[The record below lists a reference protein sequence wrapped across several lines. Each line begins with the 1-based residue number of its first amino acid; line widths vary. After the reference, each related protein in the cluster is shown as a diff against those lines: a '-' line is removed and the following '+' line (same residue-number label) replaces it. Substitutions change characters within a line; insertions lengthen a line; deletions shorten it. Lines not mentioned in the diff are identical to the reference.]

1 MKIEIFAIC
10 AALALAGGTV
20 AAQDAKKDAMSK
32 DAMKPMTAQECKDYT
47 AMAAKDAMK
56 KDSQK
61 DTMCADMAKKDS
73 GMMKKDEA
81 PKK

>member
-10 AALALAGGTV
+10 AVLALASGTA
-20 AAQDAKKDAMSK
+20 AAQDAKKDT
-32 DAMKPMTAQECKDYT
+32 MKPMTAQECKDYT
-47 AMAAKDAMK
+47 AMAAKDATK
-56 KDSQK
+56 KDPQK

-73 GMMKKDEA
+73 GMMKKDEP

>member
-10 AALALAGGTV
+10 AVLALAGGTA

-32 DAMKPMTAQECKDYT
+32 DAMKPMTAQECKDYM

>member
-1 MKIEIFAIC
+1 MKIKIVAIC
-10 AALALAGGTV
+10 AALALAGGT
-20 AAQDAKKDAMSK
+20 ATAQDAKKDAMSK
-32 DAMKPMTAQECKDYT
+32 DAMKPMTAQDCKDYM
-47 AMAAKDAMK
+47 AMAAKDSMK
-56 KDSQK
+56 KDAQK

>member
-1 MKIEIFAIC
+1 MKIEILAIC

-20 AAQDAKKDAMSK
+20 AAQDAKKDATS
-32 DAMKPMTAQECKDYT
+32 KPMTAQECKDYM
-47 AMAAKDAMK
+47 AMAAKDATK

-73 GMMKKDEA
+73 GTMKKDEA

>member
-10 AALALAGGTV
+10 AALALAGGTA

-32 DAMKPMTAQECKDYT
+32 DAMKPMTAQECKDYM

-73 GMMKKDEA
+73 GMMKKDDA

>member
-10 AALALAGGTV
+10 AALALAGGT

-32 DAMKPMTAQECKDYT
+32 DAMKPMTAQECKDYM